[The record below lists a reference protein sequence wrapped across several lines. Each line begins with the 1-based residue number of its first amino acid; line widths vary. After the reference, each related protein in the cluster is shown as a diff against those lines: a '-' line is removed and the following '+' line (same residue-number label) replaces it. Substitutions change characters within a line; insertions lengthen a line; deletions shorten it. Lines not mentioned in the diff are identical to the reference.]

1 MLELPEL
8 TEYRDARKKR
18 TQKFPVNPPR
28 MATCNGRQFRQP
40 EIPQERS
47 RYQRSSSSTRNHD
60 KPDETTRNI
69 SKIFRTAIEYSI
81 SRIHARFRSSRP
93 GEIVKRP
100 EIQTEEKSKASA
112 RARARAQ
119 VAFKGKRSRALFNRA
134 HKDRRQFDDCLRA
147 FYVFSF
153 FFFSKFPQRERER
166 IGGVQGSSLHRM
178 DVGAQSASLLPRKR
192 R

>member
-112 RARARAQ
+112 RARAQ

-153 FFFSKFPQRERER
+153 FFFFKVSTE
-166 IGGVQGSSLHRM
+166 
-178 DVGAQSASLLPRKR
+178 RKR
-192 R
+192 ENRRRAGILVTPDGRRRSISQLASAETALK